1 MIRVTFLGTAAARPT
16 VRRNVSAIAI
26 QREGDAFLLDCGEG
40 TQRQMMR
47 YGTGFSVRDV
57 FVTHLHAD
65 HFLGITGLLRTMALQ
80 GRTDPLRIF
89 GPTSSRGTLEQVV
102 SLGVDR
108 MPFPLEIEELRAGTQ
123 VEYDEFDVVAFP
135 VDHRKPALGY
145 AFVEHERLGR
155 FDITR
160 ARALGVPEGPLLG
173 KLHLGEAVEVDGRR
187 VDPADVVGPPRP
199 GRVVVYT
206 GDTRPSE
213 ATIEIAEGASL
224 LIHEATFGNDEA
236 DRARQTYHSTA
247 SEAAALA
254 SKAGVRRLYL
264 THVSA
269 RYSDDAS
276 VLEGEAREA
285 FPDAQIARD
294 GLSVVIPHNDD
305 PAGESEGE
313 GEGETDGEGE
323 GETDGEGDGRTEIE
337 QDEKAGKL

>member
-16 VRRNVSAIAI
+16 VRRNVSAIAL
-26 QREGDAFLLDCGEG
+26 QREGDSFLLDCGEG

-47 YGTGFSVRDV
+47 YGTGFAVRDI

-89 GPTSSRGTLEQVV
+89 GPDSSRGTLEQVV

-108 MPFPLEIEELRAGTQ
+108 VPFPLVIKELSPGAR
-123 VEYDEFDVVAFP
+123 VEYDEYDVIAFP
-135 VDHRKPALGY
+135 VDHRTSALGY

-160 ARALGVPEGPLLG
+160 ARALGVPEGPLFG

-187 VDPADVVGPPRP
+187 VEPADVVGPSRP

-213 ATIEIAEGASL
+213 ATRTSCQNRFSCRIVIS
-224 LIHEATFGNDEA
+224 
-236 DRARQTYHSTA
+236 S
-247 SEAAALA
+247 
-254 SKAGVRRLYL
+254 
-264 THVSA
+264 
-269 RYSDDAS
+269 SDM
-276 VLEGEAREA
+276 
-285 FPDAQIARD
+285 
-294 GLSVVIPHNDD
+294 
-305 PAGESEGE
+305 
-313 GEGETDGEGE
+313 
-323 GETDGEGDGRTEIE
+323 
-337 QDEKAGKL
+337 

>member
-89 GPTSSRGTLEQVV
+89 GPPSSRGTLEQAV

-108 MPFPLEIEELRAGTQ
+108 VPFPLTIEELRAGDR
-123 VEYDEFDVVAFP
+123 VEYGEYDVVAFP
-135 VDHRKPALGY
+135 ADHRMSALGY
-145 AFVEHERLGR
+145 AFVERERLGR
-155 FDITR
+155 FDVER
-160 ARALGVPEGPLLG
+160 ARALGVPEGRLFG
-173 KLHLGEAVEVDGRR
+173 KLHMGEAVEVDGRR
-187 VDPADVVGPPRP
+187 VEPADVVGPPRP

-213 ATIEIAEGASL
+213 ETLEIAEGASL
-224 LIHEATFGNDEA
+224 LIHEATFGNEEA
-236 DRARQTYHSTA
+236 ERADQTYHSTA
-247 SEAAALA
+247 QGAAELA
-254 SKAGVRRLYL
+254 SKAGVRRLCL

-269 RYSDDAS
+269 RYSDDPS
-276 VLEGEAREA
+276 VLEAEAREA
-285 FPDAQIARD
+285 FPGAVVARD
-294 GLSVVIPHNDD
+294 GFSVEIPHNDGE
-305 PAGESEGE
+305 AGDD
-313 GEGETDGEGE
+313 GETG
-323 GETDGEGDGRTEIE
+323 TEAE
-337 QDEKAGKL
+337 QSEAAGKL